1 MDWIALTLRRIIE
14 FTQGGGEINIIVTGI
29 NVGGQPYWNAESTML
44 MHTKGILI
52 MTPASTMVLTGK
64 QALDFS
70 GAVSADDNFGIGGY
84 DRVMGLNGQ
93 GQYWAPSF
101 QEACRLLLQHY
112 DYTYVVPGERFP
124 RRRPSD
130 DPHDRDVRSSVHDR
144 VPGTTFTT
152 VGEVFD
158 FTTNPDR
165 KQPFD
170 MRSVMRAV
178 SDTDCEP
185 LERWLHWQD
194 GENSIVWD
202 ATVGGIPVCMLGL
215 SSRTLQR
222 KGFVPADGPPA
233 WTSGTLFP
241 QASRKTA
248 RAINATSGNRP
259 LVVMANLSGF
269 DGSPESM
276 RKWQLEYGAEIGR
289 AITNFDGPI
298 VFVVVSR
305 YHGGASF
312 VVFLK
317 LNESMEIAA
326 VEGAYASVIGG
337 APAAATVFA
346 REVKIRTDKDPR
358 VLEAQAA
365 VAAASGPEAGRLRA
379 QAATIAATVRSE
391 KLGEVADEFDSIH
404 TIDRALRMGSV
415 DTIIPAERLRPWVI
429 DALER
434 GMAKFTG

>member
-1 MDWIALTLRRIIE
+1 MCIRD
-14 FTQGGGEINIIVTGI
+14 
-29 NVGGQPYWNAESTML
+29 S
-44 MHTKGILI
+44 TKGILI

-101 QEACRLLLQHY
+101 QDACLLLLEHY
-112 DYTYVVPGERFP
+112 NYAYVVPGERFP
-124 RRRPSD
+124 RRRPITD
-130 DPHDRDVRSSVHDR
+130 DINRDVRTAVHDR
-144 VPGTTFTT
+144 VAGTTFTV

-158 FTTNPDR
+158 HATNPDR

-178 SDTDCEP
+178 ADADCAP
-185 LERWLHWQD
+185 LERWQAWQD

-202 ATVGGIPVCMLGL
+202 VTVGGIPVCMIGL
-215 SSRTLQR
+215 SSRALPR
-222 KGFVPADGPPA
+222 KGFVPADGPPS

-298 VFVVVSR
+298 VFIVVSR
-305 YHGGASF
+305 YHGGAF
-312 VVFLK
+312 VVFSK
-317 LNESMEIAA
+317 
-326 VEGAYASVIGG
+326 
-337 APAAATVFA
+337 APVSYTHLDVYKRQAPHLPA
-346 REVKIRTDKDPR
+346 RR
-358 VLEAQAA
+358 Q
-365 VAAASGPEAGRLRA
+365 GRLRRGPA
-379 QAATIAATVRSE
+379 LSQPAPDARQA
-391 KLGEVADEFDSIH
+391 
-404 TIDRALRMGSV
+404 
-415 DTIIPAERLRPWVI
+415 P
-429 DALER
+429 
-434 GMAKFTG
+434 